1 MSYLNVESPPD
12 AYKCV
17 TKVNNKLKN
26 SQCGPTYSLQHMLS
40 NLLEFDIEYIYEK
53 SIPKWN
59 ADLIAKVNISKYPM
73 LVLLQISYN

>member
-1 MSYLNVESPPD
+1 
-12 AYKCV
+12 
-17 TKVNNKLKN
+17 
-26 SQCGPTYSLQHMLS
+26 MLS